1 MHYTSALFSQWEGW
15 LSQQAVLTKLLP
27 TLKSENGKN
36 AKEVEIGHM
45 CSKKKKTMTREAGG
59 QRT

>member
-45 CSKKKKTMTREAGG
+45 CSKKKNDDT
-59 QRT
+59 